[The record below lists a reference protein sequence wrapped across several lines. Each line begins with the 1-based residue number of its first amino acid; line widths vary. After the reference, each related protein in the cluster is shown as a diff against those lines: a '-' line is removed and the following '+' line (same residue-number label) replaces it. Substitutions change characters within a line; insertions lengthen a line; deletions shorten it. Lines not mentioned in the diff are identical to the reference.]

1 MVHLG
6 SAIDRINLVGR
17 HCFGLLNN
25 HMVVNRLTPLQHPL
39 HDVAVTRVLKLK
51 DLVHL
56 WWEVL
61 ELVAKEHETSV
72 DRARLDG
79 FGSVE
84 GLVDL
89 VQLLFYYLN
98 KLVKGVGRVAT
109 VRQLLLHH
117 SRIIALLILHTGSAR
132 RLVLHHQFTHYVL
145 LESSM
150 SVAWLCP
157 AVQVEAGAES
167 LQRAAQHV
175 CALED
180 S

>member
-1 MVHLG
+1 
-6 SAIDRINLVGR
+6 
-17 HCFGLLNN
+17 
-25 HMVVNRLTPLQHPL
+25 
-39 HDVAVTRVLKLK
+39 
-51 DLVHL
+51 
-56 WWEVL
+56 
-61 ELVAKEHETSV
+61 VAKEHETSV
-72 DRARLDG
+72 DRALLDG

-180 S
+180 SQRFLGVLFGQGAHSILVIVRLIYLNLFRTS